1 MGMRELP
8 QVWCYTNIKYQTLQ
22 KKLLK
27 LVLVNK
33 EKHQF
38 EYRYESVG
46 YNYKMPSLNAS
57 LGIFQLENLK
67 IYLKKKEFSFFIKKF
82 LKN

>member
-1 MGMRELP
+1 M
-8 QVWCYTNIKYQTLQ
+8 
-22 KKLLK
+22 
-27 LVLVNK
+27 NK

-38 EYRYESVG
+38 EYRYEFR

-67 IYLKKKEFSFFIKKF
+67 KNISKKRKNFFIKKF
-82 LKN
+82 KKLKVYKC